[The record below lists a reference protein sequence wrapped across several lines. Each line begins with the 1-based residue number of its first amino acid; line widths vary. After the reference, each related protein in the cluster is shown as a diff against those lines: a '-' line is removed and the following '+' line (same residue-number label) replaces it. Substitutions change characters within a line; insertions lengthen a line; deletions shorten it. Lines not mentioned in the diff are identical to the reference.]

1 MPALNEANNIG
12 PSIEMVQEVF
22 RRTAI
27 PYELIIVNDGSQ
39 DTTGN
44 IATAYAREDPCI
56 QLVHHHE
63 PQGMGACYKVA
74 LGMTKT
80 RHFLL
85 VVSKNECALE
95 SIEKLVVNRAEADMI
110 IPYTVNANERGFSR
124 RVISSLY
131 TILVNL
137 ITGYNLKYYNGT
149 ILHRTCLL
157 QSIKMESNG
166 HSFQSEAVIRL
177 IREGHSY
184 KEVPITVNW
193 NKAHKTNAFKIKNV
207 IDVASFLRK
216 ILMERLFSQ

>member
-1 MPALNEANNIG
+1 MPALNEADNIG

-22 RRTAI
+22 RRVSI
-27 PYELIIVNDGSQ
+27 PYELVIVNDGSR
-39 DTTGN
+39 DTTGD
-44 IATAYAREDPCI
+44 IAAAYAEEDPYI
-56 QLVHHHE
+56 QLIHHSE
-63 PQGMGACYKVA
+63 PRGMGACYKEV
-74 LGMTKT
+74 LGMARM

-124 RVISSLY
+124 RIISSLY
-131 TILVNL
+131 TIVVNL

-157 QSIKMESNG
+157 RSIEMESDG

-177 IREGHSY
+177 LRKGHSY

-193 NKAHKTNAFKIKNV
+193 NKAHKTNAFKIRNI
-207 IDVASFLRK
+207 IDVAAFLSK
-216 ILMERLFSQ
+216 TSTERLFSR